1 MRVEVCANSL
11 ESAQNAERAGA
22 HRIELCAELGVGGIT
37 PSAGLIRAVRN
48 AVQIPMYVLIR
59 PRSGSFCYSD
69 EEFEVMKRD
78 IAFCKDEGCS
88 GIVSGILLS
97 NMQLDATRTAD
108 LVQLAGSMDFTFH
121 RAFDWVPDPLATLKE
136 LKNLGVMRILTSG
149 QATSAVEGLPLITQL
164 QSEFEGVVMAG
175 GGINPNNVREFKN
188 AGIREIHLSGSVGRA
203 SMAPPEISMNSP
215 KHLDETTV
223 FYSDKALLENVI
235 RVAKA

>member
-11 ESAQNAERAGA
+11 KSAQNAERAGA

-48 AVQIPMYVLIR
+48 AVQIPVYVLIR
-59 PRSGSFCYSD
+59 PRSGGFCYSD
-69 EEFEVMKRD
+69 EEFELMKRD

-97 NMQLDATRTAD
+97 NMQLDATRTAE
-108 LVQLAGSMDFTFH
+108 LVQLTGSMGFTFH

-215 KHLDETTV
+215 TYLDETTV

>member
-37 PSAGLIRAVRN
+37 PSAGLLRAVRN
-48 AVQIPMYVLIR
+48 AVQIPVYVLIR

-78 IAFCKDEGCS
+78 IAFCKDEGCL

-97 NMQLDATRTAD
+97 NMQLDATRTAE

-175 GGINPNNVREFKN
+175 GGINPNNVGEFKN

-223 FYSDKALLENVI
+223 FYSDEALLENVI

>member
-11 ESAQNAERAGA
+11 KSAQNAERAGA

-48 AVQIPMYVLIR
+48 AVQIPVYVLIR
-59 PRSGSFCYSD
+59 PRSGGFCYSD
-69 EEFEVMKRD
+69 EEFELMKRD

-97 NMQLDATRTAD
+97 NMQLDATRTAE
-108 LVQLAGSMDFTFH
+108 LVQLTGSMGFTFH

-215 KHLDETTV
+215 KYLDETTV